1 MRRDPQKGVAK
12 YCWSISFIKLSRYT
26 WFGCRD
32 KNGGQTAAPRLP
44 SHIMAS
50 ERVQRRIDSLLDEA
64 EMAIAEL
71 DWQVV
76 QLRTR
81 AVLALDSTNPDALNY
96 LAVAD
101 RELSDST
108 SRSSPPSSGT
118 ADTIENQPT
127 SFANGRY
134 EVKRFLGEGGKKKVC
149 LAQDT
154 LHRLRR
160 TVG

>member
-1 MRRDPQKGVAK
+1 
-12 YCWSISFIKLSRYT
+12 
-26 WFGCRD
+26 
-32 KNGGQTAAPRLP
+32 
-44 SHIMAS
+44 MAS

-101 RELSDST
+101 RESV
-108 SRSSPPSSGT
+108 
-118 ADTIENQPT
+118 NQP
-127 SFANGRY
+127 SRN
-134 EVKRFLGEGGKKKVC
+134 
-149 LAQDT
+149 
-154 LHRLRR
+154 
-160 TVG
+160 